1 MVFVTAAAALG
12 VTIANALGA
21 TIAVGTISFATV
33 AIGFAAQFALG
44 FLMSALAPKP
54 SSQTNDRGYDV
65 NSFGSALDHQI
76 IYGRVKTGGAVVYDN
91 ATGSNNKYL
100 HRVIAFAGHEIDLP

>member
-1 MVFVTAAAALG
+1 MVVFTAAAALG

-21 TIAVGTISFATV
+21 SILVGTISLTTV

-54 SSQTNDRGYDV
+54 SSQTSNRGYDV
-65 NSFGSALDHQI
+65 NSFGSALDHQV
-76 IYGRVKTGGAVVYDN
+76 IYGEVKTGG
-91 ATGSNNKYL
+91 L
-100 HRVIAFAGHEIDLP
+100 